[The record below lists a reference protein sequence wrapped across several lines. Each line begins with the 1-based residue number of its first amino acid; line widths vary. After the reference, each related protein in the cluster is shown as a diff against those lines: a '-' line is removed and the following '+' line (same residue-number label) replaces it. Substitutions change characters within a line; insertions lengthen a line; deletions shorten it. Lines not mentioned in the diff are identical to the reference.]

1 MIRRENKQIGFAD
14 AFVRPSRATATLDKI
29 DKVINWEPLRQRMES
44 FYSHHGAGRPAFP
57 AVMLLKAVL
66 LQKWY
71 NLSDP
76 AAEEA
81 IEDRQSF
88 RRFLALNLDEKAPDH
103 STLHRFRTRIEPI
116 MEELFQLV
124 NDQLKARRLTVRQG
138 TMIDASLVESAASP
152 PPPGKGSSHDPDSTW
167 AKKRGKSYFGYK
179 MHIGADQ
186 GSELIRQADLT
197 PAKTHD
203 NKQFTKMVSGDE
215 ETVYAD
221 KGYSGAERSEW
232 LASKGIRDGIM
243 FQGSKWR
250 PFTLEESERN
260 RSIVR
265 IRSAVEHIFGTLKR
279 IYQFRRCRY
288 VGLRRNRSDLFALCI
303 CYNLRR
309 AVKLESIG
317 A

>member
-1 MIRRENKQIGFAD
+1 MIRRENKQIGIAD
-14 AFVRPSRATATLDKI
+14 AFVRPSRATAALDKVNKI
-29 DKVINWEPLRQRMES
+29 INWEPLRQRMES
-44 FYSHHGAGRPAFP
+44 FYSHSGAGRPAFP

-88 RRFLALNLDEKAPDH
+88 RRFMSLNLDEKGPDH

-116 MEELFQLV
+116 MSELLQMVNAQL
-124 NDQLKARRLTVRQG
+124 DARRLMVKQG
-138 TMIDASLVESAASP
+138 TMVDATLVESAASRP
-152 PPPGKGSSHDPDSTW
+152 TPGKTSDHDPDAAW
-167 AKKRGKSYFGYK
+167 AKKRGKVCFGYK
-179 MHIGADQ
+179 AHIGADQ

-197 PAKTHD
+197 EANVHD
-203 NKQFTKMVSGDE
+203 NKKFTAMISGDE
-215 ETVYAD
+215 KIAYAD

-232 LASKGIRDGIM
+232 LTLQGIQDGIM

-250 PFTLEESERN
+250 DFTLAELERN
-260 RSIVR
+260 NSLSRVR
-265 IRSAVEHIFGTLKR
+265 KAVEHIFGTLKR

-303 CYNLRR
+303 SYNLKR
-309 AVKLESIG
+309 AVRLETI
-317 A
+317 

>member
-1 MIRRENKQIGFAD
+1 MIRRENHQIGIAD
-14 AFVRPSRATATLDKI
+14 AFVRPSRATAALDKVNKI
-29 DKVINWEPLRQRMES
+29 INWEPLRLRMES
-44 FYSHHGAGRPAFP
+44 FYSHSGAGRPAFP

-88 RRFLALNLDEKAPDH
+88 RRFLALNLDEKGPDH

-116 MEELFQLV
+116 MSELLQMVNAQL
-124 NDQLKARRLTVRQG
+124 DARRLMVKQG
-138 TMIDASLVESAASP
+138 TMVDATLVESAASRP
-152 PPPGKGSSHDPDSTW
+152 TPGKTSDHDPDATW
-167 AKKRGKSYFGYK
+167 AKKREKTCFGYK
-179 MHIGADQ
+179 AHIGADQ

-197 PAKTHD
+197 PSKVHD
-203 NKQFTKMVSGDE
+203 GNMFEAMVSGDE
-215 ETVYAD
+215 EIVYAD
-221 KGYSGAERSEW
+221 KGYSSAKRSNW
-232 LASKGIRDGIM
+232 LTSQGILDGIM

-250 PFTLEESERN
+250 DFTSAESERN
-260 RSIVR
+260 NSLSRVR
-265 IRSAVEHIFGTLKR
+265 KAVEHIFGTLKR

-303 CYNLRR
+303 SYNLKR
-309 AVKLESIG
+309 AVKLETI
-317 A
+317 